1 CRARTSRTNTGSSMY
16 EPAPRM
22 RKGAIIVLL
31 GALCFAGYVF
41 FALVGSEPVKVAET
55 RLVRSGGRVLVEGE
69 VRNTGDDTGPL
80 QVEVHY
86 FDRDGHSIGKDIVSV
101 DGLRRGAAVHFK
113 SPPRA
118 DDGVADF
125 SIYLNHGRNPYGN

>member
-1 CRARTSRTNTGSSMY
+1 
-16 EPAPRM
+16 M

-31 GALCFAGYVF
+31 AALF
-41 FALVGSEPVKVAET
+41 FAAYVLYSLTGVEPVKVADT
-55 RLVRSGGRVLVEGE
+55 RLIRSGDRVSVEGE

-80 QVEVHY
+80 ELEVRY
-86 FDRDGHSIGKDIVSV
+86 FDHDGHSIGKDVVSM
-101 DGLRRGAAVHFK
+101 DGLRHGAATHFK
-113 SPPRA
+113 SSPRH

>member
-1 CRARTSRTNTGSSMY
+1 
-16 EPAPRM
+16 M

-31 GALCFAGYVF
+31 GALCFAAYVF
-41 FALVGSEPVKVAET
+41 YSLTGVEPVKVADT
-55 RLVRSGGRVLVEGE
+55 RLVRSGDRVSVEGE

-80 QVEVHY
+80 QLEVRY
-86 FDRDGHSIGKDIVSV
+86 YDRDGHSIGKDVVSM
-101 DGLRRGAAVHFK
+101 DGLRRGAAAHFK
-113 SPPRA
+113 SSTRP

>member
-1 CRARTSRTNTGSSMY
+1 
-16 EPAPRM
+16 M

-41 FALVGSEPVKVAET
+41 YALVGAEPVKVAET
-55 RLVRSGGRVLVEGE
+55 RLVRSGDRVLVEGE

-80 QVEVHY
+80 QLEIHY
-86 FDRDGHSIGKDIVSV
+86 FDHDGHSIGKDIVSM
-101 DGLRRGAAVHFK
+101 DGLRRGAAAHFK
-113 SPPRA
+113 SSPRP

>member
-1 CRARTSRTNTGSSMY
+1 
-16 EPAPRM
+16 M

-31 GALCFAGYVF
+31 GAICFAAYVF
-41 FALVGSEPVKVAET
+41 YSLTGVEPVKVADT
-55 RLVRSGGRVLVEGE
+55 RLVRSGDRVSVEGD

-80 QVEVHY
+80 QLEVRY
-86 FDRDGHSIGKDIVSV
+86 FDRDGHSIGKDVVSM
-101 DGLRRGAAVHFK
+101 DGLRHGAAAHFK
-113 SPPRA
+113 SSARP

>member
-1 CRARTSRTNTGSSMY
+1 
-16 EPAPRM
+16 M
-22 RKGAIIVLL
+22 RKSAIVVLL

-41 FALVGSEPVKVAET
+41 YSLIGAEPVKVGDT
-55 RLVRSGGRVLVEGE
+55 RLVRSGDQVSVEGV
-69 VRNTGDDTGPL
+69 VRNTGDDTGPI

-86 FDRDGHSIGKDIVSV
+86 FDRDGHAVDKDVVSV
-101 DGLRRGAAVHFK
+101 DVRRRGAAAHFK
-113 SPPRA
+113 SSPRP

>member
-1 CRARTSRTNTGSSMY
+1 
-16 EPAPRM
+16 M
-22 RKGAIIVLL
+22 RKGAIIVLV
-31 GALCFAGYVF
+31 GALCFVGYVF
-41 FALVGSEPVKVAET
+41 FTLVGVEPVKVADT
-55 RLVRSGGRVLVEGE
+55 RLVRSEGRVLVEGE
-69 VRNTGDDTGPL
+69 VRNTGGDTGPL

-86 FDRDGHSIGKDIVSV
+86 FDRAGRPIGQDNVSV

>member
-1 CRARTSRTNTGSSMY
+1 
-16 EPAPRM
+16 M
-22 RKGAIIVLL
+22 RKGTIIVLL

-41 FALVGSEPVKVAET
+41 YSSAGAEPVKVGDT
-55 RLVRSGGRVLVEGE
+55 RLVRSGDRVLVEGE

-80 QVEVHY
+80 QIEVRY
-86 FDRDGHSIGKDIVSV
+86 FDRDGHSIGKDVVSI
-101 DGLRRGAAVHFK
+101 DGLRRGAAAPFK
-113 SPPRA
+113 SSPRP

>member
-1 CRARTSRTNTGSSMY
+1 
-16 EPAPRM
+16 M
-22 RKGAIIVLL
+22 RRSAITVLL

-41 FALVGSEPVKVAET
+41 YALVGVEPVKVADT
-55 RLVRSGGRVLVEGE
+55 RLVRTGDQVLVEGE

-86 FDRDGHSIGKDIVSV
+86 FDRDGHAIGKDIVSV
-101 DGLRRGAAVHFK
+101 DGLRHGAATHFK
-113 SPPRA
+113 SPPRPDA
-118 DDGVADF
+118 GVADF